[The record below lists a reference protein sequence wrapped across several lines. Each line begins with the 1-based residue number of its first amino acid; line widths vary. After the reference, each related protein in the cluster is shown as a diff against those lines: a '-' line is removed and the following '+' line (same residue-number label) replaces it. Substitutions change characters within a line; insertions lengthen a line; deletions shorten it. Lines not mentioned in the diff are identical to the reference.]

1 MKNLKF
7 LLIPKSNN
15 FKDIINI
22 KEISNELIKRGYL
35 CITLL
40 SPVNDKNLEFILK
53 NEKFD
58 FVIRI
63 NKGKPEN
70 VKKRARF
77 ISWINKI
84 SDVEETLNN
93 FNENDLIYTL
103 KQSNTQNKKIKINQ
117 MLPAA
122 NTFKEILTISDCKKV
137 IGDKKFQDID
147 VSFIVNHSR
156 EELFNGNKEIILEVK
171 TINTKKSEYF
181 HKIINELD
189 KDYITQVHNFF
200 DYSQTW
206 KNDRIKYKGEIN
218 NFNYFFEIF
227 RNSKFNV
234 LFEDEYLEF
243 GTNFFNILL
252 VEGTLLLNSKLLNQ
266 INECLKLEEDSSN
279 YFFKYSDIESF
290 KFYIS
295 NYYDNFNKRLQVGK
309 KASSLIR
316 KKHLYKNRVDQ
327 ILKDLN

>member
-77 ISWINKI
+77 ISWINEI

-122 NTFKEILTISDCKKV
+122 NTFKNVLTISDYKSIINNKN
-137 IGDKKFQDID
+137 FQDID
-147 VSFIVNHSR
+147 ISLIVNHTR
-156 EELFNGNKEIILEVK
+156 AELFNGNKEIVLKVK
-171 TINTKKSEYF
+171 TLNTKKSEYF

-200 DYSQTW
+200 DYSQVW

-243 GTNFFNILL
+243 RTNFFNILL
-252 VEGTLLLNSKLLNQ
+252 VEGTLLLNSKLLHQ
-266 INECLKLEEDSSN
+266 INKYLKLEEDSSN

>member
-40 SPVNDKNLEFILK
+40 SPVNDKNLESILK

-77 ISWINKI
+77 ISWINEI

-103 KQSNTQNKKIKINQ
+103 TQSNTQNKKIKINQ

-122 NTFKEILTISDCKKV
+122 NTF
-137 IGDKKFQDID
+137 
-147 VSFIVNHSR
+147 
-156 EELFNGNKEIILEVK
+156 
-171 TINTKKSEYF
+171 
-181 HKIINELD
+181 
-189 KDYITQVHNFF
+189 
-200 DYSQTW
+200 
-206 KNDRIKYKGEIN
+206 
-218 NFNYFFEIF
+218 
-227 RNSKFNV
+227 
-234 LFEDEYLEF
+234 
-243 GTNFFNILL
+243 
-252 VEGTLLLNSKLLNQ
+252 
-266 INECLKLEEDSSN
+266 
-279 YFFKYSDIESF
+279 
-290 KFYIS
+290 
-295 NYYDNFNKRLQVGK
+295 
-309 KASSLIR
+309 
-316 KKHLYKNRVDQ
+316 
-327 ILKDLN
+327 